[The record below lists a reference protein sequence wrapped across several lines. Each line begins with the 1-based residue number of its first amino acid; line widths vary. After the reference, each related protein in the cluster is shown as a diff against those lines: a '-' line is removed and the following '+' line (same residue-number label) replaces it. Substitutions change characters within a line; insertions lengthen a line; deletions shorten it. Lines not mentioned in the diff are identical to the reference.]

1 MDSLAVGGD
10 VSEEMRKPNSGGEE
24 KGKARQNAT
33 GNGFGRA
40 GTQQGEK

>member
-10 VSEEMRKPNSGGEE
+10 VSEEMCMPNSEGDE

-40 GTQQGEK
+40 GKQQGEK